1 MDLQNY
7 RFFLL
12 IKNSEITDETK
23 DKWNTYKKNK
33 KIKKN
38 YFIFN
43 ILKIIMIHNFI
54 RKYIFYN

>member
-23 DKWNTYKKNK
+23 DKWNTLKKNK
-33 KIKKN
+33 KIYIKFIIL
-38 YFIFN
+38 YFT
-43 ILKIIMIHNFI
+43 NF
-54 RKYIFYN
+54 

>member
-23 DKWNTYKKNK
+23 DKWNTLKKNK
-33 KIKKN
+33 KI
-38 YFIFN
+38 YLFLYLIY
-43 ILKIIMIHNFI
+43 L
-54 RKYIFYN
+54 